1 MAMLDAAR
9 HALSH
14 YCSLFGELADDLNI
28 RYYLCHPTGSVES
41 VIVSSI
47 GEDNHWLSTTFN
59 LVVVLSTEL
68 DHSLDELSRAREEL
82 AELHAKQAER
92 RY

>member
-1 MAMLDAAR
+1 MLDATR

-14 YCSLFGELADDLNI
+14 YCSLFSELADDLNI
-28 RYYLCHPTGSVES
+28 RYYLCHPTSSVES

-59 LVVVLSTEL
+59 LVVVLSTKL
-68 DHSLDELSRAREEL
+68 DHSLDELSRAPEEL
-82 AELHAKQAER
+82 AELNAKQAER